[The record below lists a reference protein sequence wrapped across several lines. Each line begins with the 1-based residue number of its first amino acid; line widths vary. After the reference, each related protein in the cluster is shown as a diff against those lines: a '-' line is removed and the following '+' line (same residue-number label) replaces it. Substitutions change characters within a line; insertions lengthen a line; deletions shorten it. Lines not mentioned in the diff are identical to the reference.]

1 MNMSVLP
8 VFAFTAGAAIAVQAA
23 INAQL
28 GVALKNTLLGTSVA
42 FLCSFFLCALAVMFF
57 TKQFPSMALVISV
70 PSYLWF
76 GGVLSAIGVGL
87 FYFLIPK
94 MGVGSLMSYALT
106 GQIMMA
112 MLVGHFGWFELPVK
126 EMTTMKFIGTAVLIA
141 GVLLVNWES

>member
-1 MNMSVLP
+1 MSVLP

-57 TKQFPSMALVISV
+57 TKQFPSMALVTSV

-76 GGVLSAIGVGL
+76 GGVLRLRNLNIYKHRIQCFLSSVYRAFVLVTFSSIGNKSAL
-87 FYFLIPK
+87 LI
-94 MGVGSLMSYALT
+94 
-106 GQIMMA
+106 
-112 MLVGHFGWFELPVK
+112 
-126 EMTTMKFIGTAVLIA
+126 
-141 GVLLVNWES
+141 NR

>member
-1 MNMSVLP
+1 
-8 VFAFTAGAAIAVQAA
+8 
-23 INAQL
+23 
-28 GVALKNTLLGTSVA
+28 
-42 FLCSFFLCALAVMFF
+42 
-57 TKQFPSMALVISV
+57 
-70 PSYLWF
+70 
-76 GGVLSAIGVGL
+76 VLSAIGVGL